1 MGMSI
6 PKKDVF
12 ASFLSKVTNQGR
24 VTIPKN
30 VRDIYDLK
38 QGDMLRVTL
47 GRKEGKI

>member
-6 PKKDVF
+6 PKKDIF

-24 VTIPKN
+24 LTIPKN

-38 QGDMLRVTL
+38 TGDVLRVTL
-47 GRKEGKI
+47 SNKEGKT